1 MNAFTLAP
9 QGEVEAIEV
18 AIVVEDA
25 TGTAYFTDLMLQPG
39 GIATLW
45 QGHPSEI
52 PWSSEA

>member
-1 MNAFTLAP
+1 MNVFTLAP
-9 QGEVEAIEV
+9 RGEVEAIEV

-25 TGTAYFTDLMLQPG
+25 AGTAYFTDVMLQPG

-52 PWSSEA
+52 PWSLEA